1 MKPLPLALKNPFLL
15 GASIAAIC
23 VNALHWLYV
32 ATRLSVREITLPAH
46 YNIYFGIDLIGPW
59 WYAFFLPAAGSVIV
73 VANLALAFLLH
84 KKKAISSYYIFFG
97 SLFACGMLLLASVL
111 ILMNV

>member
-1 MKPLPLALKNPFLL
+1 MKNPFLL
-15 GASIAAIC
+15 GTSAAALC

-32 ATRLSVREITLPAH
+32 AMRLSVRDVTLPAH

-73 VANLALAFLLH
+73 VTNLALAFALH
-84 KKKAISSYYIFFG
+84 KKITLSAYYMFFG
-97 SLFACGMLLLASVL
+97 SLFACGMLFLASVL
-111 ILMNV
+111 VLMNV